1 MPYIGYATPDSY
13 KNVDK
18 GNLIPD
24 SDLEKALRKASR
36 HIDSL
41 TFNRI
46 AGKGFDALTGHQQ
59 EIIQEVVC
67 QQAEFEVENA
77 DAIDSVLQSYGI
89 NGVSMQFGESW
100 NVHVNSGV
108 AIKKDTY
115 SLLSQTG
122 LTCRLAARL

>member
-1 MPYIGYATPDSY
+1 MYTGYATPDYY
-13 KNVDK
+13 KNVY
-18 GNLIPD
+18 GGQLIPD
-24 SDLEKALRKASR
+24 RNLVKALHQASR

-46 AGKGFDALTGHQQ
+46 AGKGFDALAEQQQ

-77 DAIDSVLQSYGI
+77 DVIDSVLQSYGI

-100 NVHVNSGV
+100 NVHVKSGV
-108 AIKKDTY
+108 AMKKDTY
-115 SLLSQTG
+115 ALLSQTG
-122 LTCRLAARL
+122 LTCRLAAML